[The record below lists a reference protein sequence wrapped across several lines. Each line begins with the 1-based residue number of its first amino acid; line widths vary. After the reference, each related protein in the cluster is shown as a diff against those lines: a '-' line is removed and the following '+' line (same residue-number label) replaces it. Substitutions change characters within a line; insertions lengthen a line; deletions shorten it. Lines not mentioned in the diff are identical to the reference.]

1 MLAEVPQGSVLGP
14 LTSLMYINV
23 LPDGLESTIKLFT
36 DDTSLF
42 STVYDPNGPNM
53 SAEQLDK
60 DLKKNLE

>member
-1 MLAEVPQGSVLGP
+1 
-14 LTSLMYINV
+14 MYINV

>member
-1 MLAEVPQGSVLGP
+1 MLAEVPQGSILGP

-36 DDTSLF
+36 DDTLLF
-42 STVYDPNGPNM
+42 STVYDPNGSNM

-60 DLKKNLE
+60 DLKKI